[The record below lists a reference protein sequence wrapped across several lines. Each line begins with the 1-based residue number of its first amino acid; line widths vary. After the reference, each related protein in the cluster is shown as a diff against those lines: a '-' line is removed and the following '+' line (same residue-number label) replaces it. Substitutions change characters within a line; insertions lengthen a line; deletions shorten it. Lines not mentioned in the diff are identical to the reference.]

1 MPVVPLARHTLLFMF
16 HRCDTGL
23 VAIVYEFHVT
33 DVHFT
38 VLAFVDM
45 SDAVIWLTEYLQ
57 DEAKDREV
65 DGRCAMEGDFPCIVS
80 AFCHHV

>member
-1 MPVVPLARHTLLFMF
+1 M
-16 HRCDTGL
+16 
-23 VAIVYEFHVT
+23 

-65 DGRCAMEGDFPCIVS
+65 DGRCAMEGDVFMC
-80 AFCHHV
+80 C